1 MYMYIFSKSYLD
13 PALAKCLKVFQKC
26 QWSILFYKNMHF
38 VSHMYVVCVCVFCV
52 ALQAFSIFKKSTR
65 KCFELTK
72 QLYEIYNYRITHTSI
87 RWFISPMFIIFSFDS
102 VIKKQRWCRCWW
114 WTKKKLECWITNYL
128 IGFCLLISSISL
140 VWNKFEII
148 ILVSRV

>member
-1 MYMYIFSKSYLD
+1 MNTSNSSIICIYMYMYIFSKSYLD

-38 VSHMYVVCVCVFCV
+38 VSHMYVVCVYVFCV

-65 KCFELTK
+65 KCFGLTK

-114 WTKKKLECWITNYL
+114 WTKKNWNAKLRTTWLDFAC
-128 IGFCLLISSISL
+128 SL
-140 VWNKFEII
+140 VVFH
-148 ILVSRV
+148 